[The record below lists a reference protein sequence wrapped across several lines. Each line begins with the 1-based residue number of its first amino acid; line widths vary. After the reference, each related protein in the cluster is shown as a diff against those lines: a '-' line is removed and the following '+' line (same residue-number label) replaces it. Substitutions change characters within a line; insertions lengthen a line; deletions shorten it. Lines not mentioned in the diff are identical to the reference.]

1 MRSSGEDR
9 RLLRKHIIK
18 AASSLYRQRGIKA
31 VTMDDVA
38 HALGISKRTL
48 YEVFREKEELVID
61 CMLLNHKEFLSAIEK
76 FQKQSNNV
84 LEATLNTLQYVMKQ
98 NVETSVHFLE
108 DATIYPRVNELI
120 QKDRIHKHEAF
131 LNYFSVGV
139 KQGLFIANL
148 NYEIVVNVLIENI
161 ALKEFPLN
169 EVIETILMTFLRG
182 VVTDKG
188 RKILDT
194 FPKDFRRK

>member
-1 MRSSGEDR
+1 MRNRGEDR
-9 RLLRKHIIK
+9 RLLRKQIIK

-48 YEVFREKEELVID
+48 YEVFREKEELVVD
-61 CMLLNHKEFLSAIEK
+61 CMLLNHKEFVNAIEK
-76 FQKQSNNV
+76 FQKQSKNV

-108 DATIYPRVNELI
+108 DATIYPRVNDLI

-139 KQGLFIANL
+139 QQGLFMANL
-148 NYEIVVNVLIENI
+148 NYEIVVNMLVENNT
-161 ALKEFPLN
+161 LKQFTLN

-182 VVTDKG
+182 IVTDKG
-188 RKILDT
+188 RKILGT
-194 FPKDFRRK
+194 FPKEFHKK